1 MAGFVRAPFQHL
13 TEAELNRPTLVPLT
27 EGEKLVIATTMG
39 KPEQAMYLEK
49 HMAISMP
56 NVEACHQY
64 IEWYDENLHDAGSG
78 TREPFAMM
86 IEEDWLRNYGEQA
99 MREMVRSMFFK
110 GKPTVHWVF
119 VYNFVNDMPDN
130 VGCHVSRRAA
140 AAA

>member
-1 MAGFVRAPFQHL
+1 MASIIRAPFQPL

-27 EGEKLVIATTMG
+27 EGEKLVIATAMG
-39 KPEQAMYLEK
+39 KPEHARHLEK

-64 IEWYDENLHDAGSG
+64 IEWYSENLHE
-78 TREPFAMM
+78 EPFAMM
-86 IEEDWLRNYGEQA
+86 IEEDWLHTYGEQA
-99 MREMVRSMFFK
+99 MREMVRSMFFE

-119 VYNFVNDMPDN
+119 CYNFVNDMPDN
-130 VGCHVSRRAA
+130 VGACVSRRAA

>member
-1 MAGFVRAPFQHL
+1 MASIIRAPFQQL

-39 KPEQAMYLEK
+39 KPEQARFLEK

-56 NVEACHQY
+56 NLEACHQY
-64 IEWYDENLHDAGSG
+64 IEWYDENAHDQQ
-78 TREPFAMM
+78 FAMM
-86 IEEDWLRNYGEQA
+86 IEEDWVRNYGEQA
-99 MREMVRSMFFK
+99 MRDMVRSMFFK

-130 VGCHVSRRAA
+130 VGACVSRRAA